1 MNYSYCK
8 KDFKDEVNNK
18 FENYLNDRNI
28 NNLNNNLANNLPNNL
43 PINNINSDIKK
54 TTTKNN
60 EKMEYNKDDFLDEIM
75 KIHNDIYFNPYK
87 ILEIDKDYTPETLKA
102 QYKSMAMK
110 HHPDKGGDSEI
121 FKDITQSYLYLLKK
135 YKENLPDKQIY
146 ELKNEFNDYT
156 KNESHKKNILMHD
169 SNFNLDQFNN
179 IFNQNFTKE
188 TKGYDDFLKNG
199 TIENKTETNSYIFSD
214 TFNINVF
221 NKIFNTKI
229 KKKKDTS
236 IIVYKEPETIFQSNN
251 GFSELDGE
259 DELEDYTSGFTFNKK
274 MHYTD
279 CKKAYSNPEDLSSID
294 VSSFD
299 NIDDL
304 EKHRSNIS
312 YEMSKD
318 DLEKYNNYLKLEEIK
333 QLQKQKKIEKNDL
346 NILKKYKKFHNSMI
360 TN

>member
-8 KDFKDEVNNK
+8 KDFKNEVNNK
-18 FENYLNDRNI
+18 FENYSNDRNV
-28 NNLNNNLANNLPNNL
+28 NNLSNNLSNNLDSSN
-43 PINNINSDIKK
+43 ISKNNI
-54 TTTKNN
+54 
-60 EKMEYNKDDFLDEIM
+60 EKMEYTKDDFLDEIM

-87 ILEIDKDYTPETLKA
+87 ILEIERSYTPETLKT

-110 HHPDKGGDSEI
+110 YHPDKGGDPEI

-146 ELKNEFNDYT
+146 ELKNEFNDFT
-156 KNESHKKNILMHD
+156 KNESQQKNILMQD
-169 SNFNLDQFNN
+169 SNFNLNQFNN

-199 TIENKTETNSYIFSD
+199 TSKNKTETNSYIFSD

-229 KKKKDTS
+229 KKNKDNS
-236 IIVYKEPETIFQSNN
+236 VIVYKEPETIFQSNN
-251 GFSELDGE
+251 NFSELDGE
-259 DELEDYTSGFTFNKK
+259 DELEDYTSGFTFDKK

-279 CKKAYSNPEDLSSID
+279 CKKAYSNPEDLTSID
-294 VSSFD
+294 VSSFN
-299 NIDDL
+299 NIDEL

-312 YEMSKD
+312 YEMSKN
-318 DLEKYNNYLKLEEIK
+318 DLDKYNNYLKLEEIK
-333 QLQKQKKIEKNDL
+333 KLQKQKKIEKNDL
-346 NILKKYKKFHNSMI
+346 NILKKYKKINNSMI
-360 TN
+360 AN